1 MKTNPLK
8 IGNVLLESNVLA
20 APLAGV
26 SDIGFRSV
34 CRLSG
39 AALCYTEMISA
50 KGLFYNNDKTIKLLQ
65 TTEREKPCA
74 VQIFGSE
81 PDLMAEMCKSPHLR
95 KFDIIDINMGCPV
108 SKIIKNNEGAAL
120 MGDIK
125 LAEKVIK
132 ACVKAADKP
141 VTVKF
146 RKGTNE
152 NNINA
157 VEFAKMCEGSGA
169 ALVTVHGRL
178 LSQLY
183 GGKSDPQI
191 IKKVAENV
199 KIPVIANGD
208 IFSADDAENLLYET
222 GAAGVMV
229 ARGCLGNPQIFS
241 EISGQKQPLTKKE
254 AVIMHA
260 QIFAKYAD
268 EKTVCLNMRKHL
280 MWYLKGVKG
289 AKQYKAASAQV
300 SRLEDILYIADKAF
314 SEYE

>member
-8 IGNVLLESNVLA
+8 IGNVLLKSNVLA

-26 SDIGFRSV
+26 SDIGFRAV
-34 CRLSG
+34 CRLFG

-50 KGLFYNNDKTIKLLQ
+50 KGLFFNNDKTKKLLQ
-65 TTEREKPCA
+65 TTELESPCA

-81 PDLMAEMCKSPHLR
+81 PDLMADMCKSPYLQ

-120 MGDIK
+120 MGNIK
-125 LAEKVIK
+125 LAEKIIK
-132 ACVKAADKP
+132 ACVKAANKP

-146 RKGTNE
+146 RKGTSANC
-152 NNINA
+152 INA

-169 ALVTVHGRL
+169 ALITVHGRL

-183 GGKSDPQI
+183 GGKSDFQI
-191 IKKVAENV
+191 IKKVVESV

-208 IFSADDAENLLYET
+208 IFFAFDAENLLKVT

-229 ARGCLGNPQIFS
+229 ARGSLGNPQIFS
-241 EISGQKQPLTKKE
+241 DITGQKQPLTKKE
-254 AVIMHA
+254 AIKMHA
-260 QIFAKYAD
+260 QILAKYTE
-268 EKTVCLNMRKHL
+268 EKTACLNMRKHL
-280 MWYLKGVKG
+280 MWYLKGIKG
-289 AKQYKAASAQV
+289 AKQFKADAAQV
-300 SRLEDILYIADKAF
+300 SRLEDILYIADRAF
-314 SEYE
+314 IENE